1 MLVKNW
7 KEVWKSYAVLLPAV
21 VLAIYNVLD
30 VSIDANLIPIAYM
43 PFVLVVSGALGWVI
57 KQNNIKKGVAD
68 DSDISRSQ

>member
-30 VSIDANLIPIAYM
+30 VSIDANLIPITYM
-43 PFVLVVSGALGWVI
+43 PIVLVIFGALGWVV